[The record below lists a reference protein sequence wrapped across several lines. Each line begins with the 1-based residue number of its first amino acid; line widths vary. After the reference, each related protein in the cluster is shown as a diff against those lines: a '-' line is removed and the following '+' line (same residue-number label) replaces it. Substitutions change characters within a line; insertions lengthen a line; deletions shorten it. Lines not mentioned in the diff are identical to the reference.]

1 VPIHDSYA
9 RITPFELLVPEEE
22 FPGKRFPLIREEA
35 EGRGGSLDTP
45 ESFLLLSET
54 AVALREIRGEDDA
67 PERVQQHGA
76 LLFQA
81 FHFWEEGQPLLLLD
95 TEVVRYLVSNG
106 PSAGEWSPAL
116 PGRSGYIQLP
126 QHLVWALNEAGELPE
141 SLDGIFWAA
150 PDGENVTL
158 LIVMGIRKDRP
169 GLAVVPL
176 PTLPLGAA
184 AHWASMA
191 ARPEGEDFSS
201 SLPGAELEG
210 LYAIEAGGEA
220 VKLAMRV
227 FWYLDVFP
235 GRVTDG
241 GVVQES
247 ERSGGGGGD
256 RPGAPAAE
264 PTEVE
269 AGPGIEP
276 GPRPSR
282 LPYRRVVLEGR
293 A

>member
-9 RITPFELLVPEEE
+9 RITPFELLLPEEE

-54 AVALREIRGEDDA
+54 AVALREIREEDDA

-81 FHFWEEGQPLLLLD
+81 FHFWEEGHPLLLLD
-95 TEVVRYLVSNG
+95 TAVVRFLVGNG
-106 PSAGEWSPAL
+106 PEEGEWSPSL
-116 PGRSGYIQLP
+116 PGKAGYIQLP
-126 QHLVWALNEAGELPE
+126 QHLVWALSAAGEPPE

-235 GRVTDG
+235 GRVAE
-241 GVVQES
+241 GVVLEAF
-247 ERSGGGGGD
+247 EASGEGDGRGQGEAPVEATAAPDAPGGD
-256 RPGAPAAE
+256 A
-264 PTEVE
+264 
-269 AGPGIEP
+269 

-282 LPYRRVVLEGR
+282 LPYRRVVLEEGS
-293 A
+293 

>member
-1 VPIHDSYA
+1 LAIHDAYA
-9 RITPFELLVPEEE
+9 RVTPFELLLPEEG
-22 FPGKRFPLIREEA
+22 FPQKRFPLIREEA
-35 EGRGGSLDTP
+35 EERGGSLNTP

-54 AVALREIRGEDDA
+54 AMALREIRGEDDA
-67 PERVQQHGA
+67 PERIQQHGA

-81 FHFWEEGQPLLLLD
+81 FHFWEGDHPLLLLD
-95 TEVVRYLVSNG
+95 TRVVRYLVGHG
-106 PSAGEWSPAL
+106 PPEGEWAPAL
-116 PGRSGYIQLP
+116 PGTSGYIQLP
-126 QHLVWALNEAGELPE
+126 QHLFWASDAAGEQPE

-158 LIVMGIRKDRP
+158 LIVMGIRRDRP

-184 AHWASMA
+184 AHWASME

-201 SLPGAELEG
+201 SLPGAELEC

-227 FWYLDVFP
+227 FWYLDLFP
-235 GRVTDG
+235 GRIADG
-241 GVVQES
+241 VAPGPSREPAA
-247 ERSGGGGGD
+247 GGGGSREDD
-256 RPGAPAAE
+256 RTREPG
-264 PTEVE
+264 VE
-269 AGPGIEP
+269 HVSGEDS

-282 LPYRRVVLEGR
+282 LPYRRVILEEGE
-293 A
+293 